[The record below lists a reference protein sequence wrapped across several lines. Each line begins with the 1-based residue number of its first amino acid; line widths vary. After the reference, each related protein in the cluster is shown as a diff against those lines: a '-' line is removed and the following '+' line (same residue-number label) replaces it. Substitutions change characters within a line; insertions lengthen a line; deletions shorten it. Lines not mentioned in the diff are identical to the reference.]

1 MKTRFYYQID
11 YIDENGFANYID
23 TFCENKLKKAKKH
36 WKILSLAQAC
46 ISRDTYFVLDMYSYQ
61 EDETGLAFD
70 DTDEWIKQILPER
83 K

>member
-36 WKILSLAQAC
+36 WKYYPLHRLVSVEIPIL
-46 ISRDTYFVLDMYSYQ
+46 F
-61 EDETGLAFD
+61 
-70 DTDEWIKQILPER
+70 
-83 K
+83 

>member
-11 YIDENGFANYID
+11 YID

-61 EDETGLAFD
+61 EDETGLAID